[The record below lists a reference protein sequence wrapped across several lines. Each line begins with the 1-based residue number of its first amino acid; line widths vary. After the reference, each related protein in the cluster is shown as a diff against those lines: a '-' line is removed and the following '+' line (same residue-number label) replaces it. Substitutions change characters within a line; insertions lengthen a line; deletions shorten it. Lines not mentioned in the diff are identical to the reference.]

1 MLKVVEERDTSDLSF
16 SLIIIQKIFKLH
28 NFQVLMG
35 KFKEADDRLFK
46 NVFVCQV
53 CKKRVRADP
62 KKVRA
67 QKVRCPRC
75 GSKAL
80 RPIHKDVKK

>member
-1 MLKVVEERDTSDLSF
+1 
-16 SLIIIQKIFKLH
+16 
-28 NFQVLMG
+28 MG
-35 KFKEADDRLFK
+35 KFPEADKRLFE

-53 CKKRVRADP
+53 CKKKLRADP
-62 KKVRA
+62 RKVRA
-67 QKVRCPRC
+67 GKVKCPRC

>member
-1 MLKVVEERDTSDLSF
+1 
-16 SLIIIQKIFKLH
+16 
-28 NFQVLMG
+28 MG

-53 CKKRVRADP
+53 CKKKIRADP
-62 KKVRA
+62 KKVREG
-67 QKVRCPRC
+67 KVRCPRC
-75 GSKAL
+75 GSKSL